1 MYDEPYDA
9 YDAELAAQVLR
20 EIDDAPPYELT
31 VALPTQ
37 KGGAPRLA

>member
-9 YDAELAAQVLR
+9 YDAELAAQALR

-31 VALPTQ
+31 VEELISLTE
-37 KGGAPRLA
+37 R